1 MTSEDRVVTNAAGTD
16 QHITGSPETGDFIT
30 DQAPTATTPA
40 HGSSNSGVNATGA
53 NKPGAAEDATGESR
67 E

>member
-1 MTSEDRVVTNAAGTD
+1 MSSEDRVVTNAASTD

-40 HGSSNSGVNATGA
+40 HGSSNSGINETGA
-53 NKPGAAEDATGESR
+53 NKQDATGKSQE
-67 E
+67 

>member
-1 MTSEDRVVTNAAGTD
+1 MSSEDRVVTNAASTD

-40 HGSSNSGVNATGA
+40 HGSSNAGVNATGA
-53 NKPGAAEDATGESR
+53 NKPDATEDATGKSR